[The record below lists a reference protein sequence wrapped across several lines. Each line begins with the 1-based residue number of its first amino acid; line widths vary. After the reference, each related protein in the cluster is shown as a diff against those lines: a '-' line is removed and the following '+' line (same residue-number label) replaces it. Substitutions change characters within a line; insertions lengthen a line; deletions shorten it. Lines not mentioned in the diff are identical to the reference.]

1 VTGTAA
7 VRLIATDLD
16 GTLLRP
22 DKTISRRTMAALRGA
37 ADAGLHLVAATG
49 RQPGSLPVDLDTCG
63 FGHVLGANGAI
74 CVDQAS
80 GEILFEELISLE
92 TVQAIA
98 TVLRRELPAARLS
111 AARDHGRRYA
121 VEPGYAEL
129 IHGDEKVPDG
139 YLQQEPAE
147 AVTSEATLKLSI
159 RHPELTSARLL
170 TAITAFGLTG
180 FHATTSGA
188 PFVEI
193 SGPGVT
199 KASGLVRLCAL
210 LGVDASA
217 VLAAGDASND
227 LEMIRWAGRGVAMG
241 NATEELK
248 AVADEVTTS
257 NTEDGLAIVVEALL
271 VERKSRWNRHQTAS

>member
-1 VTGTAA
+1 MPI
-7 VRLIATDLD
+7 RLIATDLD
-16 GTLLRP
+16 GTLLLP
-22 DKTISRRTMAALRGA
+22 NKTISRRTSAALRGA
-37 ADAGLHLVAATG
+37 ADAGLLLVAATG

-74 CVDQAS
+74 CVDQAT
-80 GEILFEELISLE
+80 GEILFETLISRE

-98 TVLRRELPAARLS
+98 SLLRSELPDARLS

-121 VEPGYAEL
+121 VEPGYAAL
-129 IHGDEKVPDG
+129 IHGDEKVPAG
-139 YLQQEPAE
+139 YLDEQPAD
-147 AVTSEATLKLSI
+147 AVISEATLKLSI
-159 RHPELTSARLL
+159 RHPELSAAELL
-170 TAITAFGLTG
+170 AAILASGLSG

-199 KASGLVRLCAL
+199 KASGLTRLCAL

-217 VLAAGDASND
+217 VLAAGDAGND
-227 LEMIRWAGRGVAMG
+227 LEMIRWAGHGVAMG
-241 NATEELK
+241 NATQPVK
-248 AVADEVTTS
+248 AAADEVTAA

-271 VERKSRWNRHQTAS
+271 AQRRNKWNRQPTPS